1 MTYRDLQT
9 ERDISGLREK
19 LNQIIDSHNLISE
32 EIEQLTSEVG
42 EAKDDQVQNM
52 IERVEKV

>member
-19 LNQIIDSHNLISE
+19 LNQIIDSHNMISE

-42 EAKDDQVQNM
+42 
-52 IERVEKV
+52 VEKEN

>member
-19 LNQIIDSHNLISE
+19 LNQVIDSHNLISE

-42 EAKDDQVQNM
+42 EAKDD
-52 IERVEKV
+52 

>member
-1 MTYRDLQT
+1 MLFVGTTCRSVQT

-19 LNQIIDSHNLISE
+19 LNQIIDSHNMISE

-42 EAKDDQVQNM
+42 EDGNN
-52 IERVEKV
+52 

>member
-1 MTYRDLQT
+1 MSYRDLQT
-9 ERDISGLREK
+9 EKDISGLREK

-42 EAKDDQVQNM
+42 GGEECHA
-52 IERVEKV
+52 